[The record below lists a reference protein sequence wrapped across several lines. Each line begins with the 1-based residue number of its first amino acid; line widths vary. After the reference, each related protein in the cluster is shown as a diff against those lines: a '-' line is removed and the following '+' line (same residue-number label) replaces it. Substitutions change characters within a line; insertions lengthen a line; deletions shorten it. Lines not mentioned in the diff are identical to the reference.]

1 MFISPSKSINK
12 AFKQVTIERKSF
24 CNFCDCL
31 KTLLADVTDDQV
43 EETQKNHLQ
52 AFLAKTFYGNYYM
65 APEGDIDLTVHLDK
79 TAKSHIGLLI
89 EVKSTTNK
97 NEMIS
102 KEEINKKA
110 LHELLLYFL
119 RERITHNNT
128 DIKYLIATNIYE
140 YYIFDAQIFEKYF
153 FGNANLKK
161 EFQDFENK
169 AKTGT
174 TTDFFYKEIAA
185 KYIEEVAN
193 ELDYTYFNLKDYKTS
208 INKVPDSKS
217 EDAYVKKLAEL
228 YRIFSDTHLLKL
240 PFQNDSNSLNKNFYT
255 ELLYILGLEE
265 KKIDNK
271 YVIVRREEGRRNDSS
286 LIENAINILDSE
298 DRLESLTNIS
308 IYGETKNEQLF
319 NVAMELCIT
328 WVNRI
333 LFLKL
338 LEAQLLKYHSGDE
351 RYKFLAIKKID
362 DFDELNKLFFQVLAR
377 NYDDRKQDVKEK
389 YGYIPYL
396 NSSLFEMNELER
408 KTIAINSLSQA
419 SLTILPTS
427 VLKNNKNIKVPES
440 LPVLQYI
447 FDFLD
452 AYNFSSEG
460 TDDIQDNAK
469 TLINASVLGLIFEK
483 INGQKDGSV
492 FTPGFITMFMS
503 KETVERV
510 VLHKFNEEYGWHCE
524 KLIDLY
530 NNIENHKAANEIINN
545 LKICDP
551 AVGSGHYLV
560 SVLNEI
566 IRIKYELGILT
577 DDSGKRIKKQ
587 NYIFSIEND
596 ELIVTDEEGEL
607 FKYIPGNPES
617 QRIQELLFR
626 EKRQIIENCLF
637 GIDINQNAVN
647 ICRLRLW
654 IELLKN
660 AYYTKESNYTLLET
674 LPNIDINIKCGNSL
688 LHRFDLKDNIQT
700 ILKDAKI
707 SISEY
712 KAAVDCYKRTSNKIN
727 RKGYD
732 DIIQKIKSTL
742 NEKLLEQ
749 SDLAKKIK
757 GNRDKLNDLY
767 APTLVAFRPSK
778 NEKNRNAK
786 SIINLKKLIAK
797 QEKQLEEVKSGKIY
811 LNAFEWRFEFPEVLD
826 NDGNFVGFDCIIGN
840 PPYVSTKGVSSDDKI
855 LLKKCFGFADDLY
868 SHFFFM
874 GNCLLRNNGFLA
886 FITPKTYWTTQT
898 KKNLRQFL
906 LNNRI
911 HFIVDTGC
919 PFEGQVVDTCITLIE
934 KCKNDNCIIEF
945 DDRSDIFSKP
955 VKYKINQSI
964 FSGALNY
971 VFFLPTDFNIKVFN
985 KYGPIVKS
993 LYEKWWSKIK
1003 TSQDIEKNKEEL
1015 EKYRATLQPGDIALL
1030 GCLTEGGVGLQTG
1043 DNGKY
1048 IAIKRT
1054 SKLAEKVIASRPI
1067 KLQIF
1072 IKNYH
1077 VKIDHI
1083 DDYSTFDDFMKSLSE
1098 SEISIL
1104 FDNLKEKYGRDIFG
1118 QGYVY
1123 RIADD
1128 SQIADVDLLT
1138 NDEKENGIDS
1148 TNKYYVPFDKGDK
1161 EGNRWYLD
1169 TPYVIAWTKENVQF
1183 FKTNSGKS
1191 KGSPVVRNPQFYF
1204 REGFCWNNVLTTY
1217 IKCRKKGKT
1226 IQSTESM
1233 SLFSEM
1239 KGTPESYLI
1248 SIINSSIV
1256 ALYVDAFINSTS
1268 HCTIGDAKLI
1278 PIIVPSE
1285 SQLTIT
1291 NHLFQTAINI
1301 INQKCITTCEKESL
1315 LSQLQNELDVNVSN
1329 LYLNLTVGENVS

>member
-560 SVLNEI
+560 SVLNEL
-566 IRIKYELGILT
+566 IRIKYELGILI
-577 DDSGKRIKKQ
+577 DDSGKRIKQ
-587 NYIFSIEND
+587 QDYIFSIEND

-674 LPNIDINIKCGNSL
+674 LPNIDSNIKCGNSL

-700 ILKDAKI
+700 ILKDAII

-964 FSGALNY
+964 FLGELNY

-1183 FKTNSGKS
+1183 LKTDPRARYQGY
-1191 KGSPVVRNPQFYF
+1191 QFFF
-1204 REGFCWNNVLTTY
+1204 REGFCWTEIKTFY
-1217 IKCRKKGKT
+1217 IKCRIKKKT
-1226 IQSTESM
+1226 VNSNKSM
-1233 SLFSEM
+1233 SFYELCA
-1239 KGTPESYLI
+1239 KTPLLYLVCL
-1248 SIINSSIV
+1248 INSEFISF
-1256 ALYVDAFINSTS
+1256 YVNSFINNTQ
-1268 HCTIGDAKLI
+1268 TFGIDDARQI
-1278 PIIVPSE
+1278 PIIVPNDSNLME
-1285 SQLTIT
+1285 YAQL
-1291 NHLFQTAINI
+1291 F
-1301 INQKCITTCEKESL
+1301 KESIESKKSYIDHL
-1315 LSQLQNELDVNVSN
+1315 ISLSEECKI
-1329 LYLNLTVGENVS
+1329 LNLAQGQIDSLTLSIYGLTNIFPNC

>member
-286 LIENAINILDSE
+286 LIENAINILGSE

-503 KETVERV
+503 KESIERV
-510 VLHKFNEEYGWHCE
+510 VLQKFNEKYGWKCD
-524 KLIDLY
+524 KLTDLY
-530 NNIENHKAANEIINN
+530 NNIKVDDTKAANEIINN

-566 IRIKYELGILT
+566 IRIKYEVGILT
-577 DDSGKRIKKQ
+577 DDSGKRITKQ

-660 AYYTKESNYTLLET
+660 AYYTQESNYTLLET

-688 LHRFDLKDNIQT
+688 LHRFDLKDSIQS
-700 ILKDAKI
+700 ILKEANI
-707 SISEY
+707 SIKEY
-712 KAAVDCYKRTSNKIN
+712 KEAVEKYKATSVKES
-727 RKGYD
+727 KKEFLE
-732 DIIQKIKSTL
+732 IIKKIKSTL
-742 NEKLLEQ
+742 KTELN
-749 SDLAKKIK
+749 KK
-757 GNRDKLNDLY
+757 DKTYVSL
-767 APTLVAFRPSK
+767 
-778 NEKNRNAK
+778 
-786 SIINLKKLIAK
+786 LKKKKEISTLEDPEFEGEGFKLSKTQLNKKNKDISRLK
-797 QEKQLEEVKSGKIY
+797 KDINTLEEQIEDIKSNKIY
-811 LNAFEWRFEFPEVLD
+811 LGAFEWRFEFPEVLD
-826 NDGNFVGFDCIIGN
+826 DEGNFMGFDCVIGN
-840 PPYVSTKGVSSDDKI
+840 PPYMQLQSIISDSDALSKMSYCTYTRTGDVYCIFYELALQLLNSNGILCFITSNKWMRAAYGATLRSFLASKSNPLLLIDFSGVKVFETATVDNNILLLSNEQNHGDTVTCAIKDKSCLNKLSNYIEHNSSIEAFNKQNETSWSIISKIEQRIKNKIENAGIRLSDWDIEINYGIKTGYNEAFIISNEERERLLTSCATDKERELTDELIRPILRGRDIKKYRYDYKDLYVILAYFWSYKILRIQSSTVFTYLSQFKSSLEARGQCRYTSSGKVNINHDYLGQHHWLELDNNPSLLKLEDFSKQKIVWNDIAQKLTFALADPGVFINNTAYYIKGEMNTLKYLIAFLNSSIIDWYYRSISVQLGANAVRMFSIYMKNLPVPKATEKTKTQLLKLVDKI
-855 LLKKCFGFADDLY
+855 LTLKHTSNENIDL
-868 SHFFFM
+868 
-874 GNCLLRNNGFLA
+874 LQ
-886 FITPKTYWTTQT
+886 K
-898 KKNLRQFL
+898 
-906 LNNRI
+906 
-911 HFIVDTGC
+911 
-919 PFEGQVVDTCITLIE
+919 
-934 KCKNDNCIIEF
+934 
-945 DDRSDIFSKP
+945 DID
-955 VKYKINQSI
+955 KILMEIYN
-964 FSGALNY
+964 
-971 VFFLPTDFNIKVFN
+971 
-985 KYGPIVKS
+985 
-993 LYEKWWSKIK
+993 
-1003 TSQDIEKNKEEL
+1003 
-1015 EKYRATLQPGDIALL
+1015 
-1030 GCLTEGGVGLQTG
+1030 LTE
-1043 DNGKY
+1043 D
-1048 IAIKRT
+1048 
-1054 SKLAEKVIASRPI
+1054 E
-1067 KLQIF
+1067 
-1072 IKNYH
+1072 
-1077 VKIDHI
+1077 
-1083 DDYSTFDDFMKSLSE
+1083 M
-1098 SEISIL
+1098 
-1104 FDNLKEKYGRDIFG
+1104 
-1118 QGYVY
+1118 
-1123 RIADD
+1123 RI
-1128 SQIADVDLLT
+1128 
-1138 NDEKENGIDS
+1138 
-1148 TNKYYVPFDKGDK
+1148 
-1161 EGNRWYLD
+1161 
-1169 TPYVIAWTKENVQF
+1169 
-1183 FKTNSGKS
+1183 
-1191 KGSPVVRNPQFYF
+1191 
-1204 REGFCWNNVLTTY
+1204 
-1217 IKCRKKGKT
+1217 
-1226 IQSTESM
+1226 
-1233 SLFSEM
+1233 
-1239 KGTPESYLI
+1239 
-1248 SIINSSIV
+1248 
-1256 ALYVDAFINSTS
+1256 
-1268 HCTIGDAKLI
+1268 
-1278 PIIVPSE
+1278 
-1285 SQLTIT
+1285 
-1291 NHLFQTAINI
+1291 
-1301 INQKCITTCEKESL
+1301 
-1315 LSQLQNELDVNVSN
+1315 
-1329 LYLNLTVGENVS
+1329 